1 MSDKLAQLV
10 AEIMNVDPA
19 DINQRT
25 PLRAADGLDALD
37 FARLI
42 IAAEKRFSLTIYDVD
57 AAAFWYFEDMRAY
70 LADRMRDDGNDD
82 EEVED
87 AVIDVDEYFYSDP
100 DVKME

>member
-1 MSDKLAQLV
+1 MFDKLAHLV
-10 AEIMNVDPA
+10 AEIMNVDPS
-19 DINQRT
+19 DIDPRT

-42 IAAEKRFSLTIYDVD
+42 IAAEKKFRITIYDVD
-57 AAAFWYFEDMRAY
+57 AAAFWYVDDMRAY
-70 LADRMRDDGNDD
+70 LADMLRDDGKDEDD
-82 EEVED
+82 EEE